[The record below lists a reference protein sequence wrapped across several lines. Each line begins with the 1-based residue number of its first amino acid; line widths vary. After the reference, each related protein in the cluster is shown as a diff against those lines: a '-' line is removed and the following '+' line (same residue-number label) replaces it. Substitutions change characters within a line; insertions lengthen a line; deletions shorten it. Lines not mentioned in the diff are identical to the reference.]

1 MFPFFFF
8 FFFFFFGCVVC
19 VHMYGTGVCKQERCA
34 SARMCRWK
42 MGGAVA
48 KEKKVNHNALLV
60 VACVPCPFQKVAKQ
74 Y

>member
-1 MFPFFFF
+1 MFLFFFF
-8 FFFFFFGCVVC
+8 CVVC
-19 VHMYGTGVCKQERCA
+19 VHTYGTGARKQERCA

-48 KEKKVNHNALLV
+48 KEKKVNHNAVLV
-60 VACVPCPFQKVAKQ
+60 GACDPCPFKKVAKQ